1 MTMEQIKK
9 DVVVVGGGPGGFAAA
24 VTAARAGAQV
34 LLVERNGY
42 LGGQLGSGLPG
53 FLAFWDIKG
62 RQVVGGIVYNLVDR
76 LGYGREHPMD
86 MNIART
92 HQSVTLIHPFYSR
105 ILCFE
110 MVKEAGV
117 ELLMHCELAD
127 VKMKD
132 GKIRSII
139 VSGKGQHIE
148 ITADVFIDGTGDGD
162 LGALSGATIEKG
174 NENNVMQP
182 PTLMFNLGGV
192 NFEEFCDFIEQH
204 PEELPY
210 DVLTI
215 LPRDIMRIS
224 SEDQE
229 FYFPRMHHLLGESWK
244 RANVLWTRRRDFY
257 PSAYAGTGSREHDP
271 SVEF

>member
-34 LLVERNGY
+34 
-42 LGGQLGSGLPG
+42 
-53 FLAFWDIKG
+53 
-62 RQVVGGIVYNLVDR
+62 RQVVGGIAQEFVDR
-76 LGYGREHPMD
+76 LEQAGASYGHEYCPH
-86 MNIART
+86 

-204 PEELPY
+204 PE
-210 DVLTI
+210 
-215 LPRDIMRIS
+215 
-224 SEDQE
+224 
-229 FYFPRMHHLLGESWK
+229 
-244 RANVLWTRRRDFY
+244 
-257 PSAYAGTGSREHDP
+257 
-271 SVEF
+271 

>member
-42 LGGQLGSGLPG
+42 LGGQLGSGLP
-53 FLAFWDIKG
+53 FLAFWDIKV
-62 RQVVGGIVYNLVDR
+62 RQVVGGIAQEFVDR
-76 LGYGREHPMD
+76 LEQAGASYGHEYCPH
-86 MNIART
+86 

-132 GKIRSII
+132 GKIQSII

-210 DVLTI
+210 DVLDNIAQGYNADFFRKTKSFI
-215 LPRDIMRIS
+215 FLG
-224 SEDQE
+224 
-229 FYFPRMHHLLGESWK
+229 MHHLLEELRKKGECPVDRETVIFIRQQIG
-244 RANVLWTRRRDFY
+244 RAHV
-257 PSAYAGTGSREHDP
+257 
-271 SVEF
+271 